1 MTTIEI
7 NGKEY
12 QLDIDKAK
20 EQGLLKEKDSKPH
33 SWEEYCNIMNCIPN
47 SGYFTYNKK
56 TSVLGTSYDVFK
68 SKEEAKAF
76 YALGKL
82 IQLRDAWVGDWKPD
96 WEVEWEQLQLSSEVR
111 KYTITCYNNKLS
123 ICCTIWRSNVLAF
136 PTEEMATDFLK
147 TFRNLIEEAKMFL

>member
-1 MTTIEI
+1 MKTIEI
-7 NGKEY
+7 DGKSY
-12 QLDIDKAK
+12 LIDIEKAK

-82 IQLRDAWVGDWKPD
+82 IQLRDAWVGDWEPD
-96 WEVEWEQLQLSSEVR
+96 PAGIPTCKYVISRYGNTIYTNYHRNSRILS
-111 KYTITCYNNKLS
+111 
-123 ICCTIWRSNVLAF
+123 F
-136 PTEEMATDFLK
+136 PTQKMRDDFLI
-147 TFRNLIEEAKMFL
+147 TFRGLIEEAKMFL